1 MRIVQTA
8 TAYYPS
14 VGGAQL
20 HWHAIARLLQEKGHD
35 VSAIAQWTDE
45 RNRYLLDSTVFAPWG
60 DDRYDAGG
68 IPVYRFQPGLLTRCW
83 MAPLLPG
90 CFLLPEVCYP
100 PLSAYFG
107 RRFASFPGAVD
118 LVHNIR
124 SGREHYSWASYRF
137 ARDRRA
143 RFFITPNYSPRM
155 QSTLG
160 RIVMRNFFRLLRR
173 ADGVFVFT
181 PAEKDEMLRLGVE
194 EDRICLIGVGP
205 LLADH
210 FDPAEFKRRFRIRH
224 KMVLFL
230 GQKLAYKG
238 FDVLLA
244 AAPLVWA
251 KYPETSFVF
260 MGPHYHSTREQI
272 LGLRDERIVDIP
284 RVGALDPLK
293 ASALAAADVF
303 ALPSRQEGIGGVY
316 IEAWA
321 MKKPVIA
328 CRIPYLIIDDGL
340 DGFLVPQE
348 PGALAQRIVWLLDHP
363 KEARAMGERGFDK
376 VQREYNWPVVVDRV
390 ETFYRRHLQNPD

>member
-20 HWHAIARLLQEKGHD
+20 HWFTIARMLRERGHD
-35 VSAIAQWTDE
+35 IAAITQWNDE
-45 RNRYLLDSTVFAPWG
+45 RNRYLLDSTLFAPWG
-60 DDRYDAGG
+60 DDQYDAEG
-68 IPVYRFQPGLLTRCW
+68 IPVYRFQPSLAARCW

-90 CFLLPEVCYP
+90 CFPLPELCYP
-100 PLSAYFG
+100 PISAYFA
-107 RRFASFPGAVD
+107 RRFERMPGPVD
-118 LVHNIR
+118 VVQNIR
-124 SGREHYSWASYRF
+124 SGREHYSWASYAF
-137 ARDRRA
+137 ARRRQA
-143 RFFITPNYSPRM
+143 RFFITPNFSPRM
-155 QSTLG
+155 QSSVG

-181 PAEKDEMLRLGVE
+181 PAEKQAIKGLGVPE
-194 EDRICLIGVGP
+194 NRICLIGVGP
-205 LLADH
+205 LLANQ
-210 FDPAEFKRRFRIRH
+210 FDAAEFRRQYCIRE

-251 KYPETSFVF
+251 RHPETSFVF
-260 MGPHYHSTREQI
+260 IGPHYDSTLQQI
-272 LGLRDERIVDIP
+272 LRLGDERIVDIP
-284 RVGALDPLK
+284 RIEPFDPLK

-328 CRIPYLIIDDGL
+328 CRLAYLVIEDGV
-340 DGFLVPQE
+340 DGFLIPQE
-348 PGALAQRIVWLLDHP
+348 ANAVAVKINWLLDHP
-363 KEARAMGERGFDK
+363 AEARAMGERGFVK
-376 VQREYNWPVVVDRV
+376 VQQEYDWKRIADKIEAFYGQSVD
-390 ETFYRRHLQNPD
+390 NA